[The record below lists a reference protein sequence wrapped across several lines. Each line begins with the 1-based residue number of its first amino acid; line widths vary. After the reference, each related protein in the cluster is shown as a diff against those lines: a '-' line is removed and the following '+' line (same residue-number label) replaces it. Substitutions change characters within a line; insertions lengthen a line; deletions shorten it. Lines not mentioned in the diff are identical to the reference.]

1 MVGLMAR
8 KKVIKRRPT
17 SGNGR
22 GWHGEARR
30 HSEAATRGRASP
42 KYQPPYTATKLE
54 NRREAEKI
62 LHRVRNK
69 HIPPEVFMDLTGELH
84 TFAEQFPDD
93 SDEYIVL
100 RELEWIFV
108 QLHDDPPRLLKEK
121 WGFKPKKER

>member
-1 MVGLMAR
+1 MAR
-8 KKVIKRRPT
+8 KKVIRRRPT
-17 SGNGR
+17 RKNGR
-22 GWHGEARR
+22 GWHGESRR
-30 HSEAATRGRASP
+30 HSEAASRGRASR
-42 KYQPPYTATKLE
+42 KHRYTATKLE
-54 NRREAEKI
+54 NRREAEQI

-121 WGFKPKKER
+121 WGFKPSKKER